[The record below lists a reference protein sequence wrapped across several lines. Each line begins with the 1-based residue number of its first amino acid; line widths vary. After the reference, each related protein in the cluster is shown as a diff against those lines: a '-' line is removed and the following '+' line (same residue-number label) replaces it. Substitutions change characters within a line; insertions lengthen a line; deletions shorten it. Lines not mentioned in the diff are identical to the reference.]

1 MNSFNLFAQDGW
13 QISRNLNLNFGLRYE
28 YEGPVHDGQKDL
40 STFDPTRGGLVVVG
54 GGISNLYPR
63 YWKNFTPRLG
73 FASQPQAVRNLVV
86 RGGFGLFFDT
96 PAIVPFLD
104 NSSSLAAASV
114 ANNGPIGVEGNPA
127 GTKPASLLETDGYT
141 IVKDQPFSTPGN

>member
-1 MNSFNLFAQDGW
+1 M
-13 QISRNLNLNFGLRYE
+13 
-28 YEGPVHDGQKDL
+28 
-40 STFDPTRGGLVVVG
+40 
-54 GGISNLYPR
+54 
-63 YWKNFTPRLG
+63 G
-73 FASQPQAVRNLVV
+73 FAYQPRGSGSLVV

-127 GTKPASLLETDGYT
+127 GTKPVSLLETDGYT
-141 IVKDQPFSTPGN
+141 IVKDQPIFTTGNNNLFSVSQHFRPAYDLSYNSRTADGILTLPTSGHSILPGW